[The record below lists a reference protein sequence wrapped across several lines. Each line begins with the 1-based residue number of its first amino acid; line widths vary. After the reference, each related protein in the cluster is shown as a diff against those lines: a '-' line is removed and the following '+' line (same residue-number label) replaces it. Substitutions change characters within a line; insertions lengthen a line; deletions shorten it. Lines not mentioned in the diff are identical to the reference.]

1 MKTLTKTKKLFVA
14 LAAALVCFVT
24 LCMCMFTGFA
34 SADEQSSDDMQDSD
48 VAPNILLSFSL
59 AINGGDGRVYG
70 SAKNEFTLFPS
81 TVYARVELYRSV
93 ERNYSYENME
103 LVSVNSTNDLNMGET
118 IIAEYPTNGV
128 EAYWV
133 ARCVYR
139 DGSGDWQEKYTKSC
153 HCDGNGDLIETI

>member
-34 SADEQSSDDMQDSD
+34 SADAQSSDDMQDSD

-118 IIAEYPTNGV
+118 LEASFPTDYEQWYWQGRIYYSFDHQAWKSVVTGCYLADGLGGIIY
-128 EAYWV
+128 
-133 ARCVYR
+133 
-139 DGSGDWQEKYTKSC
+139 
-153 HCDGNGDLIETI
+153 